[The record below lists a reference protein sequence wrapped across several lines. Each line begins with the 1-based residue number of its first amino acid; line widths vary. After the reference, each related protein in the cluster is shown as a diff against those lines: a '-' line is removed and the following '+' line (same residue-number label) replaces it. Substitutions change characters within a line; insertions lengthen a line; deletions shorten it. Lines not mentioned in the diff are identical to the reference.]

1 MYAKTKTY
9 TKKVYLSTKSATFLV
24 RAILPQVAKINKS
37 FIRRRSCRDA
47 ISTACMMPLASL
59 WGAA

>member
-24 RAILPQVAKINKS
+24 RVILPYLAKINKP
-37 FIRRRSCRDA
+37 FIRLHL